1 MGVIAFIIA
10 AIFIY
15 FLVVEFWLDIL
26 LLAIIIGTILV
37 IVTIITKKVQKKRNS
52 NISYLKR
59 INFTKKKQKRKERD

>member
-37 IVTIITKKVQKKRNS
+37 IVTIITKKFKRREIQTS
-52 NISYLKR
+52 KMTLGWK
-59 INFTKKKQKRKERD
+59 